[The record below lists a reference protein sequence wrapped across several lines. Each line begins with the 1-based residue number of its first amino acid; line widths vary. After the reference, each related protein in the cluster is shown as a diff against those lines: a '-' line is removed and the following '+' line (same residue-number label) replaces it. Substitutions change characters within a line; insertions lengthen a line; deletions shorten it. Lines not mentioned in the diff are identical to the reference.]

1 MITFVIVSKIVF
13 MRKSLF
19 LAFVFIGILCIG
31 CQPHKLDLNPKI
43 EEPGVTQVD
52 RALLY
57 GEWHISKAKFA
68 EDATMTEWAQKYT
81 CLTFKE
87 NGIYEGK
94 GYYGDVEG
102 IYTIQGSVITVLINS
117 TNYVKYTVLAQAEDA
132 LTLKASFTSTPTPV
146 WIECN
151 KAEYLEPEPGGT
163 VTENQYF
170 QTDSSVRMMV
180 SSIYEK
186 ATNFLNTLSD
196 VELFII
202 NGQRDKLQPSSQ
214 HVYNLWSVGYETV
227 RNANTII
234 SGLNKVND
242 SNIGFNKYQYIIHA
256 KTLRDFVLY
265 NMNIIWGGIPL
276 VTEDT
281 TIELASSLFRTDEVL
296 VNDFLTNDLLNIGS
310 FPERRWEPGKYCV
323 NERVINTLMTECLL
337 AKGDK
342 STAKL
347 YAEKAVNGDE
357 GEYFVLWKQ
366 NSNGAEGAI
375 GLIVYSK
382 PKAQL
387 YLNEAKGQTES
398 LEKEWD
404 ESFYHVYGYWAAL
417 KRLGVAKDKVGCED
431 YQLLLPIP
439 QQEIIYNP
447 NITQNPGY

>member
-170 QTDSSVRMMV
+170 QTESSVRMMV

-265 NMNIIWGGIPL
+265 NMNIIVHNWISWIY
-276 VTEDT
+276 TSMTSMT
-281 TIELASSLFRTDEVL
+281 TI
-296 VNDFLTNDLLNIGS
+296 
-310 FPERRWEPGKYCV
+310 
-323 NERVINTLMTECLL
+323 
-337 AKGDK
+337 
-342 STAKL
+342 
-347 YAEKAVNGDE
+347 
-357 GEYFVLWKQ
+357 
-366 NSNGAEGAI
+366 
-375 GLIVYSK
+375 
-382 PKAQL
+382 
-387 YLNEAKGQTES
+387 
-398 LEKEWD
+398 
-404 ESFYHVYGYWAAL
+404 
-417 KRLGVAKDKVGCED
+417 
-431 YQLLLPIP
+431 
-439 QQEIIYNP
+439 IIYRYT
-447 NITQNPGY
+447 ISTIFYE